1 MHTYIQTDRQTA
13 RHNKYINIFGGYL
26 IHNHTYTHTCIVIC
40 IFSIC
45 AAASFVSTGKSDG
58 RCRGTQLFEVIVP
71 LAQCAAKCAETPSC
85 RYFGSWS
92 AGYNGAG
99 KDGCRGWDACEG
111 SLEPLWSGYYN
122 RIYRMTGPIHTTAAT
137 TTTTTI
143 AGS

>member
-1 MHTYIQTDRQTA
+1 MT
-13 RHNKYINIFGGYL
+13 GP
-26 IHNHTYTHTCIVIC
+26 TYTTATTTTTTITP
-40 IFSIC
+40 
-45 AAASFVSTGKSDG
+45 AAASFVSTGKSNG
-58 RCRGTQLFEVIVP
+58 RCRGTQLFEVWPVP

-122 RIYRMTGPIHTTAAT
+122 RIYRMTGPIMTGPIYTTAT

-143 AGS
+143 TPAAPDAHAQADT